1 MLRKLIPCLF
11 VLTLFAAA
19 CSDKADDPKKV
30 AGAFIEKLAEPGF
43 NSGMEPRAEGARA
56 YLRSFITGYE
66 ASSGQT
72 PSDSESRSFKSA
84 DAVIKGDHASI
95 PINYIKDGKMV
106 LSFMLELKKEN
117 GKWNILLIKPV
128 WE

>member
-1 MLRKLIPCLF
+1 
-11 VLTLFAAA
+11 
-19 CSDKADDPKKV
+19 V

-72 PSDSESRSFKSA
+72 PSDPESRSFKSA